1 MSTMQKLL
9 LLLPLLVAQG
19 LGQAVDDPCVGTPD
33 SCNLDVNSSA
43 ACEVRIDGVPIVS
56 ATQHNCNAFCA

>member
-1 MSTMQKLL
+1 MRPNQKLL

-19 LGQAVDDPCVGTPD
+19 LGQAVDEPYVGTPD

-56 ATQHNCNAFCA
+56 ATQHNCNAF